1 MFYPGDHVWVR
12 DYGKIL
18 SKYVEGKIIEKIGSV
33 MYKIHLKCNTV
44 VVKHID
50 QLRYK
55 PNIGELNDTKFPIPK
70 PQNNDNV
77 SNNPNEIQPIILST
91 ASLPLPQ
98 DHNSDSEQSQS
109 ELQLALSYR
118 NRSDCKSKND
128 YAINPTINERPKQQ
142 TTTCLP
148 SGL

>member
-109 ELQLALSYR
+109 ELQLSLTETDQIANQKMIMPL
-118 NRSDCKSKND
+118 
-128 YAINPTINERPKQQ
+128 IPQ
-142 TTTCLP
+142 
-148 SGL
+148 